1 MGPSLLIFGLYE
13 IVMSDDQ
20 LVQFRYFNTVFI
32 S

>member
-1 MGPSLLIFGLYE
+1 MGPSLFIFGLYE
-13 IVMSDDQ
+13 IAMSDDQ